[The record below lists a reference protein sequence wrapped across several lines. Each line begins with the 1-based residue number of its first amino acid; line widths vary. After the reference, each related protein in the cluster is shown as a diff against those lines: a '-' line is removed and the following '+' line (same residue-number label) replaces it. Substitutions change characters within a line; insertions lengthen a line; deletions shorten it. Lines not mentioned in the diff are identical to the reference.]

1 MHAAPRSN
9 PARPP
14 AEPSRPGLPE
24 HAAVTRFEIRDASGT
39 LAAIHCRQ
47 DGPDGKR
54 MWWERPDGRRGL
66 DGLPL
71 ADLPLYGIHRLDG
84 RSTVVLTEGEKAADA
99 LHVAGVPAVGTV
111 TGAAAMPGRTP
122 LAELTG
128 RSVILW
134 ADCDDVGRTHME
146 RVGAGLVGIAA
157 DVRRIEWPD
166 AGEHDDAADYLA
178 RGLDPWDVIDAA
190 VLVGTCEAEPAAPSG
205 MTLED
210 FIAAGASGCSWHL
223 PGRIPDAGITLF
235 AGEPRTFKTWAALQ
249 LLLAIAAGEPF
260 MGTEPARSGR
270 VLYVAEEGAR
280 AKLAE
285 RLGRLAGSLQPPAGS
300 VRIMHRLGTTLA
312 AGEGWDR
319 VRATVAAERPVLVVL
334 DTLAAL
340 MVGDENS
347 VRDMHDALRHIQALI
362 AEYGVTVIL
371 LHHINKNGDG
381 RPGKRLRGSS
391 ALWGAVDCIWT
402 FTRDTANGLPQNAG
416 TILVEPKDG
425 DLERIRFAWDAETF
439 LLGQDAAP
447 RCTLEGI
454 AEMAAVLEERGER
467 VTADALQA
475 EFAGVGRSWFRE
487 SLARAVAAGLLTRSG
502 ATRSLVYRSA
512 ERPDER
518 PDESLF
524 GEVDE

>member
-1 MHAAPRSN
+1 
-9 PARPP
+9 
-14 AEPSRPGLPE
+14 
-24 HAAVTRFEIRDASGT
+24 VTGYQIRDAAGE
-39 LAAIHCRQ
+39 LVAIHERINS
-47 DGPDGKR
+47 PDGSKR
-54 MWWERPDGRRGL
+54 FIWRQPDGASGL
-66 DGLPL
+66 GGLPI
-71 ADLPLYGIHRLDG
+71 AELPLYGIHLLNG
-84 RSTVVLTEGEKAADA
+84 RATVVVTEGEKSADS
-99 LHVAGVPAVGTV
+99 LITAGLQAVGTV
-111 TGAAAMPGRTP
+111 TGAAATPGRAT
-122 LAELTG
+122 LADLTG
-128 RSVILW
+128 RDVVLW
-134 ADCDDVGRTHME
+134 PDADEVGRKHME
-146 RVGAGLVGIAA
+146 RIALGLVGIAA
-157 DVRRIEWPD
+157 SVRRIDWPD
-166 AGEHDDAADYLA
+166 APEHGDAADYP
-178 RGLDPWDVIDAA
+178 GDPWDLIDTARP
-190 VLVGTCEAEPAAPSG
+190 VGTDQPEAPELAALAG

-223 PGRIPDAGITLF
+223 PGRIPDQAITLF

-270 VLYVAEEGAR
+270 VLYVAEEGSR
-280 AKLAE
+280 AKIAE
-285 RLGRLAGSLQPPAGS
+285 RLGRLAASLRPPTGS

-319 VRATVAAERPVLVVL
+319 VRATVAAERPVLIVL

-362 AEYGVTVIL
+362 AEYAVTVVL
-371 LHHINKNGDG
+371 LHHVNKNGDG

-425 DLERIRFAWDAETF
+425 DLERIRFAWDPETF

-454 AEMAAVLEERGER
+454 AEMAAVLEERGDR

-487 SLARAVAAGLLTRSG
+487 RLACAVAAGLLTRFG

-512 ERPDER
+512 ESPDER

-524 GEVDE
+524 GGPDE